1 MRGQTILIAIQMDLQ
16 AEVSASV
23 DIELVMWIDK
33 EVETRRFASRTHA
46 REFAISRLKNEIGK
60 GPA

>member
-46 REFAISRLKNEIGK
+46 LEFAISRLKNEIGK